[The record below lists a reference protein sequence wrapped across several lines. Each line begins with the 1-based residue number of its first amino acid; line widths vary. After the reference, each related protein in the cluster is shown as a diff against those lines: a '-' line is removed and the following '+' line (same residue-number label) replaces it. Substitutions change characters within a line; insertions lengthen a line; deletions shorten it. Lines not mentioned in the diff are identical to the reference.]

1 MHFVFGYI
9 WYPFGTLSSRAQN
22 FSVNL
27 LEGYYE
33 GLVSKGRFSWISAL
47 QGCLVA
53 GRATMSYTG
62 AGTSC
67 IPNTV
72 KERVAN
78 AIYELQMRPSPVN
91 VANLLRVARHS
102 SIKRIW
108 RDQLA
113 RSAKAALFQ
122 NICLFEITKSIKGT
136 MSQHHQQPA
145 QVFEVSATSREHR
158 HSQGKCTSL
167 KQPPGVKKGHVFPFQ
182 HFIICDL
189 LNFMQL
195 GFRCQSTT
203 YAAWKRKVVEER
215 SRLHASLLL
224 ESPG

>member
-1 MHFVFGYI
+1 
-9 WYPFGTLSSRAQN
+9 
-22 FSVNL
+22 
-27 LEGYYE
+27 
-33 GLVSKGRFSWISAL
+33 
-47 QGCLVA
+47 
-53 GRATMSYTG
+53 
-62 AGTSC
+62 
-67 IPNTV
+67 
-72 KERVAN
+72 
-78 AIYELQMRPSPVN
+78 MRPSPVH
-91 VANLLRVARHS
+91 VANLLRDARHFT
-102 SIKRIW
+102 IKRIW

-145 QVFEVSATSREHR
+145 QVFEVPATSREHR
-158 HSQGKCTSL
+158 HRQGKCTSL
-167 KQPPGVKKGHVFPFQ
+167 KQSPRVKRGHAFPFTE
-182 HFIICDL
+182 HFIICV

-203 YAAWKRKVVEER
+203 YAAWKRKAVEER